1 MTSVG
6 ISEASRILGLSQDT
20 VRKRVRSGE
29 ISATKERAAGGFRWM
44 VTIPEISNNGDSE
57 QLSTES
63 PTGDSNLVEILK
75 DQLQD
80 LRTQLTV
87 QNQQVDRLTQLLAAK
102 ALNDGHRTSWWTFW
116 KR

>member
-6 ISEASRILGLSQDT
+6 IAEASHILGLSQDT

-44 VTIPEISNNGDSE
+44 VTVPETSNNGDSK
-57 QLSTES
+57 QSSAKS
-63 PTGDSNLVEILK
+63 PIGDSNLVEILK
-75 DQLQD
+75 DQVHD
-80 LRTQLTV
+80 LRDQLTV
-87 QNQQVDRLTQLLAAK
+87 QNQQVNRLTQLLAAK